1 MDVMAKSGQKNRLKN
16 RVAKCL
22 GITLGILVGALLLN
36 TVRTVVADEGDDADT
51 EAAPASSHRKGNFSR
66 ERVNKGDKETD
77 GTTAANRFQAE
88 TVIKSQYKLD
98 GEQLEVDPD

>member
-1 MDVMAKSGQKNRLKN
+1 MVKSSQKKKWL
-16 RVAKCL
+16 VI
-22 GITLGILVGALLLN
+22 GLGILVGAFLVS
-36 TVRTVVADEGDDADT
+36 TAHSVFADEGDDGDV
-51 EAAPASSHRKGNFSR
+51 EAAPPVTSHRKGNFSR

-88 TVIKSQYKLD
+88 TVIKSVYKLD

>member
-1 MDVMAKSGQKNRLKN
+1 MVKSGQKYLT
-16 RVAKCL
+16 AKWL
-22 GITLGILVGALLLN
+22 GIGVVILVGAFLLS
-36 TVRTVVADEGDDADT
+36 TTRVVSADEGDDADT
-51 EAAPASSHRKGNFSR
+51 EAPAPAASAHRKGTFSR

>member
-1 MDVMAKSGQKNRLKN
+1 MVMSGQKKLTADLATKWLSIGL
-16 RVAKCL
+16 A
-22 GITLGILVGALLLN
+22 ILVGAFLLSTTKLA
-36 TVRTVVADEGDDADT
+36 RADEGDDGDT
-51 EAAPASSHRKGNFSR
+51 EAPAASAHRKGTFSR

>member
-1 MDVMAKSGQKNRLKN
+1 MAKSGRKNW
-16 RVAKCL
+16 VAKCL
-22 GITLGILVGALLLN
+22 GITLGVLVGALFLN
-36 TVRTVVADEGDDADT
+36 TVRAVVADEGDDGDS
-51 EAAPASSHRKGNFSR
+51 EAAPATAHHKGNFGR
-66 ERVNKGDKETD
+66 ERVNKGENKETD

>member
-1 MDVMAKSGQKNRLKN
+1 MVKSGLKN
-16 RVAKCL
+16 LTANLMVKWSSIGLAV
-22 GITLGILVGALLLN
+22 LVGAFLLSA
-36 TVRTVVADEGDDADT
+36 TKYVRADEGDDGDS
-51 EAAPASSHRKGNFSR
+51 EAPAASTKHKTAFAR
-66 ERVNKGDKETD
+66 ERVNKGENKETD

>member
-1 MDVMAKSGQKNRLKN
+1 MLKSGPKNLT
-16 RVAKCL
+16 AKWLTIGL
-22 GITLGILVGALLLN
+22 GLLVGAYFLS
-36 TVRTVVADEGDDADT
+36 TTRIVSADEGDDSDS
-51 EAAPASSHRKGNFSR
+51 EAPAASTKHKTAFAR
-66 ERVNKGDKETD
+66 ERVNKGENKETD

>member
-1 MDVMAKSGQKNRLKN
+1 MVKSNQ
-16 RVAKCL
+16 KCL
-22 GITLGILVGALLLN
+22 QARKWLAIGMAVLVGAFLLSTTKL
-36 TVRTVVADEGDDADT
+36 VQADEGDDGDSD
-51 EAAPASSHRKGNFSR
+51 APTAQTTKRKGAFSR
-66 ERVNKGDKETD
+66 ERVNKGENKETD

>member
-1 MDVMAKSGQKNRLKN
+1 MNMAKIGRKNWAL
-16 RVAKCL
+16 KCL
-22 GITLGILVGALLLN
+22 GITLGVVVGALLLN
-36 TVRTVVADEGDDADT
+36 TVRAVVADEGDDGDV
-51 EAAPASSHRKGNFSR
+51 EAPAASSHRKGNFGR
-66 ERVNKGDKETD
+66 ERVNRGENKETD